1 MAQQHDTT
9 ESLVVRLASEE
20 SQVNATAVST
30 TMSAV
35 VALILEAQHQIS
47 ENEQLLI
54 KARPFAKG
62 SFEIPLDLI
71 LVAAG
76 SMLVSSPLIETILDI
91 LQKYF
96 DIKRNLKG
104 AEPPSATT
112 STITIDGNEVSIG
125 AITLNLLSPTSIAN
139 QQMAAATEELEKDQA
154 ISGFELLRGD
164 EREAFVSVARSE
176 FRYYKSFPPTA
187 LPPNERDLRSRE
199 MLSIASIVFEG
210 TGKWRFNRQGHIV
223 ATKIEDAEF
232 LERVQTGIEVFGA
245 GDRLDVALLIHQTLD
260 PATNDYLNKSYIIER
275 VYGHEKRQKQQSL
288 LDN

>member
-1 MAQQHDTT
+1 MPPEHDTT
-9 ESLVVRLASEE
+9 ESLVVRLASED
-20 SQVNATAVST
+20 SQVNATAVSS

-35 VALILEAQHQIS
+35 VALIIEAQQQIS

-71 LVAAG
+71 LVTAG
-76 SMLVSSPLIETILDI
+76 AMLVSSPLIETVLDI
-91 LQKYF
+91 LQNYF
-96 DIKRNLKG
+96 DIKRSLKG
-104 AEPPSATT
+104 AEPPTTTT
-112 STITIDGNEVSIG
+112 STVTIDGKEVSIG
-125 AITLNLLSPTSIAN
+125 TITLNLLSPTSNAN
-139 QQMAAATEELEKDQA
+139 RQMAAATEELEKDQA

-164 EREAFVSVARSE
+164 ERVSFVTVARSE
-176 FRYYKSFPPTA
+176 FSYYKSAPPSA

-210 TGKWRFNRQGHIV
+210 TGKWRFNRQGHII

>member
-1 MAQQHDTT
+1 MPPEHDTT
-9 ESLVVRLASEE
+9 ESLVVRLASED
-20 SQVNATAVST
+20 SQVNATAVSS

-35 VALILEAQHQIS
+35 VALIIEAQQQIS

-71 LVAAG
+71 LVTAG
-76 SMLVSSPLIETILDI
+76 AMLVSSPLIETVLDI
-91 LQKYF
+91 LQNYF
-96 DIKRNLKG
+96 DIKRSLKG
-104 AEPPSATT
+104 AEPPTTTT
-112 STITIDGNEVSIG
+112 STVTIDGKEVSIG
-125 AITLNLLSPTSIAN
+125 TITLNLLSPTSNAN
-139 QQMAAATEELEKDQA
+139 RQMAAATAELEKDQA

-164 EREAFVSVARSE
+164 ERVSFVTVARSE
-176 FRYYKSFPPTA
+176 FSYYKSAPPSA

-210 TGKWRFNRQGHIV
+210 TGKWRFNRQGHII